1 MLRILTRLYT
11 TKSAFLST
19 TRVWTGKMPYEMA
32 ELQELELQE
41 ENWWAIQLSSGET
54 YDVETDKWVKG
65 DN

>member
-1 MLRILTRLYT
+1 
-11 TKSAFLST
+11 
-19 TRVWTGKMPYEMA
+19 MA